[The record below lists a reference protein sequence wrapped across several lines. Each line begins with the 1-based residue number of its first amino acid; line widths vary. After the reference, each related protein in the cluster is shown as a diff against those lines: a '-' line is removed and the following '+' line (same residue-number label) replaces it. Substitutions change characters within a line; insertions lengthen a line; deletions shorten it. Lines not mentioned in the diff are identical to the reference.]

1 MPHGLG
7 PVDRHYCCSRVV
19 GMLGWHVPGGTSA
32 VGRGG
37 AGGNADGVG
46 DVAWHELPDFVR
58 DHKAESTRTVVL
70 GTLVSRLGLD
80 ILEPRLELSSRVI
93 GEGVGKGDGCRHD
106 DEYMDGYEALIT
118 TVDPNLR

>member
-1 MPHGLG
+1 MSYGLG
-7 PVDRHYCCSRVV
+7 PVDRHYRCSRVV
-19 GMLGWHVPGGTSA
+19 GVLGWHVPGGTSA

-37 AGGNADGVG
+37 TGGNAGGVG
-46 DVAWHELPDFVR
+46 DVAWHELPDVVR

-93 GEGVGKGDGCRHD
+93 GEGVGKGDRCRHD
-106 DEYMDGYEALIT
+106 GWMDGWI
-118 TVDPNLR
+118 